1 MSSNWKIIKKT
12 VKEDLVVAAAMTKKY
27 YKISKVKLDLMN
39 MNNSMNDAYREM
51 GIEVYKQITEEIK
64 GDIRLN
70 ANVKS
75 LVEKVN
81 QLKQFIKDKELKIE
95 GIKKESVPQTKTV
108 RLKTN
113 SLMSRL
119 RKRLKSIKG
128 V

>member
-27 YKISKVKLDLMN
+27 YKISKVKLYLMN
-39 MNNSMNDAYREM
+39 INNSMNDAYREM

-70 ANVKS
+70 EKVTS

-95 GIKKESVPQTKTV
+95 GIKKVSIPQPKTV
-108 RLKTN
+108 RLQSN

-119 RKRLKSIKG
+119 KKRLKSIKG